1 MSDKL
6 YFEVKGEE
14 LLQDAG
20 LTKAEFARRLGICKQ
35 NVNSMFATKNII
47 MLRKAAD
54 ILGVPFELLISYT
67 EEPDLDEII
76 MYSDIAP
83 RCKYIRIII
92 PYYIGEDPISNVYV
106 KDLDSKSI
114 EPDVIRELAIYDN
127 ENKQFDITVGI
138 EDGIICGWN
147 YSSFLQI
154 RAKVDRKETYILLDK
169 DKEPIIQTDVYV
181 PERLVPPF
189 KHNYGNRITLLISK
203 EGRILNWP
211 DKPYFITFAK
221 YGTVPQP
228 IKTNKWYRAEKVID
242 YIKNQNLSTEEIEKI
257 KNNI

>member
-1 MSDKL
+1 M
-6 YFEVKGEE
+6 
-14 LLQDAG
+14 
-20 LTKAEFARRLGICKQ
+20 T
-35 NVNSMFATKNII
+35 
-47 MLRKAAD
+47 AAWTSA
-54 ILGVPFELLISYT
+54 LISGLSLAASTTTSIVSYNAQKHA
-67 EEPDLDEII
+67 EEDQKKAMEKAKREQEQADYEAEEQRLQALADASQGRIEANEYGVESNLAARYMDENNKRQAKAQQ
-76 MYSDIAP
+76 ML
-83 RCKYIRIII
+83 
-92 PYYIGEDPISNVYV
+92 E
-106 KDLDSKSI
+106 
-114 EPDVIRELAIYDN
+114 EE
-127 ENKQFDITVGI
+127 ENPF
-138 EDGIICGWN
+138 
-147 YSSFLQI
+147 
-154 RAKVDRKETYILLDK
+154 YILLDK